1 MQLTKVANLVH
12 RQGITGQMQQGVQQH
27 GAMTVGD
34 DEAIAVHPF
43 GVSGVVPQMFTPQRD
58 GDISH
63 AHGHTGM
70 SRVGFLHGVH
80 RERTDC
86 IRHFAGIR
94 TRVQIGSHIAKIE

>member
-1 MQLTKVANLVH
+1 
-12 RQGITGQMQQGVQQH
+12 
-27 GAMTVGD
+27 MTVGD
-34 DEAIAVHPF
+34 NEAIAVHPF
-43 GVSGVVPQMFTPQRD
+43 GVSGVVSKMFAPQGD

-70 SRVGFLHGVH
+70 SRVGFLHSVH
-80 RERTDC
+80 CERTDC